1 MANVEKLSVAVTSEQ
16 AAAMREVL
24 AGGEYATASEIIREA
39 LRDWQLKHGRR
50 QEELR
55 RLRNAWDEGIA
66 SGPGRELDLDAL
78 KIKARSRLAA
88 MVAKHGDAA

>member
-16 AAAMREVL
+16 AAALREIL

-50 QEELR
+50 QEDLR
-55 RLRNAWDEGIA
+55 RLRAAWDEGVA

-78 KIKARSRLAA
+78 KTEARRRLAA
-88 MVAKHGDAA
+88 MVAKHDDAA